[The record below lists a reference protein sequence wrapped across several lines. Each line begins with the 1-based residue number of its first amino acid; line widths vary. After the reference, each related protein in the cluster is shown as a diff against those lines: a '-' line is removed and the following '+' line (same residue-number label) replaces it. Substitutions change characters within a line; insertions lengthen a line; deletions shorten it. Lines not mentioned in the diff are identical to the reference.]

1 MAKENIVVPDKY
13 NANDRELYW
22 KKYWEDNNTYAFDRD
37 AKSEDVY
44 SIDTPPP
51 TVSGRMHIGHS
62 YSYTHFDFIARYH
75 RMKGKSVF
83 FPFGTDDN
91 GVATERLVEK
101 LKKVRGNK
109 MERNEFIELCR
120 KTIEELRPEFVD
132 DWKRIGMSC
141 DFNLFYSTIDEHS
154 IRTSQKHFL
163 DLVNKGL
170 VYRKEA
176 PVMWDPMLQTAL
188 SQTELVDQEQES
200 YMNEIIFRLDDGND
214 VVIATTRPE
223 MLSACVAVFVNPND
237 KRYASLLGKELTV
250 PHYNHKV
257 KVYADERVLMD
268 KGTGAVMC
276 CTFGDQTDIEWY
288 KAYSLDLKEAI
299 TKDGKMTS
307 ISNELEGLSV
317 KEARKKI
324 IEILKEENLL
334 VGQEKIKHTV
344 NVGERSGAEIEILNS
359 KQWFVKTL
367 DYRDQLLELGKELVW
382 HPSHMRNRYDNW
394 ALGMQW
400 DWCISRQRFFGVPFP
415 VWYDSN
421 DNPVFADESEL
432 PVDPIHAKP
441 KGNDNVVPETDVMDT
456 WATSSLTPFIALGL
470 MGDKK
475 ANELYPMD
483 LRPQAHDIITFWL
496 FNTVIRGLHHY
507 NMLPWKNVM
516 ISGWVLD
523 PHGKKMSKSKGNII
537 DPLGIIEKYSA
548 DSLRYAASIVK
559 PGDDSPYQEKDI
571 QLGYKTANKLFNV
584 VKFALPHINN
594 ISNPSYEYNNFVDG
608 WMLLKLKETIGL
620 YNKSFMEYDYAT
632 ARRAVDH
639 FFWNILADNYIEFV
653 KHRLY
658 SDNNTTNVPLYSAV
672 HSIIRLY
679 APIMPYVTEEAYHY
693 SSFGSEDSVHKEIIP
708 DISTKIDDNV
718 TVVNKGNLL
727 VDIIGLIR
735 KEKSIARKSMKHEVK
750 ELLLNVP
757 NKDKDLVDD
766 ELINEIK
773 NIMFVTKIV
782 VNHED
787 SASVTVKCI
796 F

>member
-1 MAKENIVVPDKY
+1 MAKESIAVPEKY
-13 NANDRELYW
+13 NANERELYW
-22 KKYWEDNNTYAFDRD
+22 KKYWEENNTYAFDRD

-75 RMKGKSVF
+75 RMKGKTVF

-101 LKKVRGNK
+101 LKKVRGNR

-188 SQTELVDQEQES
+188 SQTELVDLEQES

-214 VVIATTRPE
+214 VIIATTRPE

-237 KRYASLLGKELTV
+237 KRYASLVGKELTV

-257 KVYADERVLMD
+257 KVYADERVLID

-307 ISNELEGLSV
+307 ISNELVGLTV
-317 KEARKKI
+317 KDARKKI

-334 VGQEKIKHTV
+334 VSQEKITHTV

-382 HPSHMRNRYDNW
+382 HPEHMRNRYDNW

-415 VWYDSN
+415 VWYDDN
-421 DNPVFADESEL
+421 DNPIFADVSEL
-432 PVDPIHAKP
+432 PVDPLHSKP
-441 KGNDNVVPETDVMDT
+441 KNNPNALPETDVMDT
-456 WATSSLTPFIALGL
+456 WATSSLTPMIALGL
-470 MGDKK
+470 LDNDKFK
-475 ANELYPMD
+475 ELYPMD

-496 FNTVIRGLHHY
+496 FNTVIRGMHHY
-507 NMLPWKNVM
+507 NSLPWKNAM

-537 DPLGIIEKYSA
+537 EPVGIIEKYSA

-584 VKFALPHINN
+584 VKFSLPHINN
-594 ISNPSYEYNNFVDG
+594 ISNPSYEYDNFVDG
-608 WMLLKLKETIGL
+608 WMLLKLKETMGL

-658 SDNNTTNVPLYSAV
+658 SSNNNTNVPLYSAV
-672 HSIIRLY
+672 HSIIRMY
-679 APIMPYVTEEAYHY
+679 APIMPYVTEEVYHY

-708 DISTKIDDNV
+708 DISTKIDDND
-718 TVVNKGNLL
+718 TVVKKGDLL

-735 KEKSIARKSMKHEVK
+735 KEKSMARKSMKHEVK

-766 ELINEIK
+766 DLINEIK

-782 VNHED
+782 VNHDD